1 MRACLY
7 LRVSTATKSR
17 RGEAVAFE
25 QDPAVVVVVWR
36 FDRFARS
43 VKQLVLALEEFRSL
57 GIDFI
62 SHQEALDTST
72 PMGRAMFTII
82 GAMAELERDVI
93 RERTAAGL
101 EYARHHGTRSG
112 KPIGRPKAVFRHDQ
126 VLQLR
131 AEGLSGREI
140 ARKLGLGEGT
150 VRRVL
155 AAPAR
160 PTEVRQNSL
169 AEIL

>member
-1 MRACLY
+1 MAD
-7 LRVSTATKSR
+7 AR
-17 RGEAVAFE
+17 RGVF
-25 QDPAVVVVVWR
+25 DVVVVWR

-43 VKQLVLALEEFRSL
+43 VKQLVLALEEFCSL

-62 SHQEALDTST
+62 SHQEALDTSI

-93 RERTAAGL
+93 RERNAAGL
-101 EYARHHGTRSG
+101 EYARQHGTRSG
-112 KPIGRPKAVFRHDQ
+112 KPIGRPRAVFRHDQ

-140 ARKLGLGEGT
+140 ARRLSVGEGT
-150 VRRVL
+150 V
-155 AAPAR
+155 PPR
-160 PTEVRQNSL
+160 PERSCPPYGGAQNSL